1 MLDVDNFKIS
11 IGGLEAYVCETK
23 TGNAMLSIKDV
34 PRDVYESLET
44 LRDQVVRD
52 TNLAIMYSPDAEMD
66 DLWIINRIEG
76 EIDLAH
82 NSVLSLFEELSEAL
96 GKASEE
102 DTEKELKIEQDAPPD
117 KPITIKEETTNALNY
132 QSVLT
137 FIIPNQ
143 SDRDYVRLMRHSIAC
158 FIRAVTAHLIGNNIY
173 PRKRYVAGV
182 NAGQEHF
189 HLRIHPD
196 KILQA
201 VDSVREFVALD
212 PEIDDYKFRL
222 ESIDGEEGFTVLMDK
237 VK

>member
-1 MLDVDNFKIS
+1 
-11 IGGLEAYVCETK
+11 
-23 TGNAMLSIKDV
+23 MLSIKDV
-34 PRDVYESLET
+34 PRDVYEALES

-52 TNLAIMYSPDAEMD
+52 TSLAIMYSPDAEID
-66 DLWIINRIEG
+66 DLWIVNRVEG

-82 NSVLSLFEELSEAL
+82 DSILSLFEELSEAL
-96 GKASEE
+96 KKVSEE
-102 DTEKELKIEQDAPPD
+102 DTEEGLKTDQKDPPD
-117 KPITIKEETTNALNY
+117 IPITVREETTSTLNY

-137 FIIPNQ
+137 FVIPNQ
-143 SDRDYVRLMRHSIAC
+143 SDRNYVRRMRISIAS
-158 FIRAVTAHLIGNNIY
+158 FIRSITAHLIGDGIY

-201 VDSVREFVALD
+201 ADSVREFIAMD
-212 PEIDDYKFRL
+212 PEIDGYRFRL

-237 VK
+237 V